1 MRLARAPQRAR
12 GPRHAFS
19 SVMGW
24 AVVLGYVI
32 AASAFTWPLPLHLGT
47 HFTGDPGGDTGVYV
61 WNQWVFHRE
70 LIEGNN
76 PLATEKILSLTSRV
90 DLTQHNYT
98 AFLNLL
104 ALPLITTFGVV
115 ASFNLVFLFV
125 TVLNALCAY
134 GLARSA
140 TGATRG
146 EAFLGGLLF
155 AWAPAMVARTTGH
168 FSLVAAAA
176 LPAFLWCLIRAER
189 SRLAR
194 DAALVGLCMAWAA
207 LSDAYY
213 GVYCLMIAILYVAAT
228 MLRITRADKPVARP
242 LIWLL
247 DLLILCLGGLVAGL
261 VMGRGGEFTLLGV
274 PVHVRSL
281 YNPVL
286 ILTLLVIVRAMLWW
300 RPQFELPTI
309 GPSPLKVA
317 IVAAVACAGPLAP
330 VLYGLGDR
338 IVEGRFVVPEIFW
351 RSSPRGVD
359 ALSFLTPNPLHP
371 IARLFTEDHL
381 AIRPTWYVEYTA
393 SLSLVALAAIIL
405 AVWRAGYR
413 PRKGWVVITIGFA
426 LLALGPFIYI
436 ADINTY
442 IPGPWALLRY
452 APGFGLAR
460 MPSRFTIVAV
470 LGVAVIFTGA
480 LAALGE
486 KWPQRRRLIGAIAA
500 LLLAFELWPAPRTL
514 YSAEI
519 SPIYDRIA
527 ADPRPVRVLV
537 LPFGVR
543 DGVWETGNFRPRSQ
557 YNQIRHGK
565 PLIGGYLSRISRK
578 RVERMRK
585 DYPTLDALIR
595 ISESKPLDPSVKA
608 TLDERGDRL
617 VQDAN
622 LGYVVIDERFVPAER
637 AAMVIEAL
645 KLREVAR
652 DGHLALYQP
661 QPRSPA

>member
-1 MRLARAPQRAR
+1 MRRAVASQL
-12 GPRHAFS
+12 
-19 SVMGW
+19 

-32 AASAFTWPLPLHLGT
+32 AASAFTWPLPLQLGT

-61 WNQWVFHRE
+61 WNQWVFHQE
-70 LIEGNN
+70 LIAGNN

-104 ALPLITTFGVV
+104 ALPLISAFGIVT
-115 ASFNLVFLFV
+115 SFNVVFLLV

-140 TGATRG
+140 TGATRF
-146 EAFLGGLLF
+146 EAFLGGLLV

-176 LPAFLWCLIRAER
+176 LPAFLWCLIKAER
-189 SRLAR
+189 SRSAR

-228 MLRITRADKPVARP
+228 LIHVSRAAKTVARP
-242 LIWLL
+242 FIWLL
-247 DLLILCLGGLVAGL
+247 DVLIVCLAGL
-261 VMGRGGEFTLLGV
+261 VVGLVLGRGGEFTLLGV

-286 ILTLLVIVRAMLWW
+286 ILTILATVRGLLWW
-300 RPQFELPTI
+300 RPQFELPSL
-309 GPSPLKVA
+309 GPSPVKVLV
-317 IVAAVACAGPLAP
+317 VAALACAGPMAP
-330 VLYGLGDR
+330 VLYGLTDR
-338 IVEGRFVVPEIFW
+338 IVEGRFVTPEIFW

-359 ALSFLTPNPLHP
+359 ALSFVTPNPLHP
-371 IARLFTEDHL
+371 ISRWFSEDHL
-381 AIRPTWYVEYTA
+381 AIRPTWFVEYTA
-393 SLSLVALAAIIL
+393 SISLVALAVIAV

-413 PRKGWVVITIGFA
+413 PRKGWVVITVGFA

-436 ADINTY
+436 AGVNTH

-460 MPSRFTIVAV
+460 MPSRFAIVAV
-470 LGVAVIFTGA
+470 LGVAVLFVGA
-480 LAALGE
+480 LAAMGHR
-486 KWPQRRRLIGAIAA
+486 WPSRRRLIGAIAA
-500 LLLAFELWPAPRTL
+500 LLLVFELWPAPRTL

-527 ADPRPVRVLV
+527 SDPRPVRVLI

-557 YNQIRHGK
+557 YNQTRHGK
-565 PLIGGYLSRISRK
+565 PLIGGYLSRISKK
-578 RVERMRK
+578 RVERMRR
-585 DYPTLDALIR
+585 DYPTLDALIK
-595 ISESKPLDPSVKA
+595 ISEAKPLDASVQA
-608 TLDERGDRL
+608 TLDARGDRL
-617 VQDAN
+617 VHDAN
-622 LGYVVIDERFVPAER
+622 LGYVVIDERFIPPDR
-637 AAMVIEAL
+637 ASMVIAAF
-645 KLREVAR
+645 KLREIGR
-652 DGHLALYQP
+652 DRHLALYRP
-661 QPRSPA
+661 QP